1 MISAQLTRGDDDDR
15 IKQLAGEIA
24 IRAIQDVKLLQRR
37 GVLDGMRI
45 TKNRIGKLS
54 DCNCYRHSD
63 EVKALVR
70 DIKNGTVLFWC
81 KVAGVRIDQST
92 LNRVIKRGVGNVN

>member
-54 DCNCYRHSD
+54 DCNCYRHIK
-63 EVKALVR
+63 EVRSLVR
-70 DIKNGTVLFWC
+70 DFKNGTVLFWC
-81 KVAGVRIDQST
+81 RVAGIRIGQNT
-92 LNRVIKRGVGNVN
+92 LNRLIAESKNNVN